1 MVFTLEKQIDGEWYE
16 WGRYGVSEIHALVE
30 AAWQFGKMGI
40 PVRVTETQVKQKDKF
55 WLWREG
61 EEDA

>member
-1 MVFTLEKQIDGEWYE
+1 MQATMFFILEKQIDGEWYE

-40 PVRVTETQVKQKDKF
+40 PVRVTEVDA
-55 WLWREG
+55 ES
-61 EEDA
+61 EE